1 MEQEKGALQEQI
13 AKTMRMFQ
21 EQLAQTVK
29 MAAMLQVSLLCM
41 QYKENSVAAIGGFV
55 MFQ

>member
-29 MAAMLQVSLLCM
+29 MAAMLQVSLHCM
-41 QYKENSVAAIGGFV
+41 QY
-55 MFQ
+55 